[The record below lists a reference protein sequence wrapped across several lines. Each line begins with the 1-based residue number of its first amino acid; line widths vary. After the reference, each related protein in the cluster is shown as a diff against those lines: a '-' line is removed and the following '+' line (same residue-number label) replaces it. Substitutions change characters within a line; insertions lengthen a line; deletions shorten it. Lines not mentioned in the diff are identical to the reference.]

1 MNLVDRAKAIILK
14 PKEEW
19 PVIAQEEPNVG
30 QIMMGY
36 VIPLALI
43 PSVAAV
49 IGYGFIGMPFFGSSF
64 TWGIGTGITTFV
76 ASVLGVYLTAFVVD
90 FLAPNFGSQKNFG
103 RAMQLVAFAYTP
115 AWIGGVL
122 NLVPAIAWL
131 GSLAG
136 LYGIYLMYLGLPHT
150 MKTPADKLVVYL
162 VVVIIALIVIYIV
175 LGAILGAIMATLG
188 LGALSMLR

>member
-1 MNLVDRAKAIILK
+1 MNLVERAKAIILK

-115 AWIGGVL
+115 AWVGGVL